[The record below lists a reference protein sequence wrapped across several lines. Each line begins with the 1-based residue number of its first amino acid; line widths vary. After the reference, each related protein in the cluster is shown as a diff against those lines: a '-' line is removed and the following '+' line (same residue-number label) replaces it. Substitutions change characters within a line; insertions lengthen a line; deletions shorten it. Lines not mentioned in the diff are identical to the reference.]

1 MPGVIIFDPDDDSI
15 GLSVGD
21 DQAAGVYLDIETD
34 TLYLTDLT
42 NIIEWEGDA
51 ASNMTYTWRSGRLR
65 AAKKINLGGLMVEAD
80 SYDSLI
86 VKLYAM
92 LDNTLT
98 LITTLTITDDEP
110 VRIPGGYLSN
120 LYEIEVV
127 STDRVTG
134 ITLGQSIFDLASG
147 G

>member
-34 TLYLTDLT
+34 TLYLTDLS

-51 ASNMTYTWRSGRLR
+51 VNNMTYTWRSGRLR
-65 AAKKINLGGLMVEAD
+65 SAKKINLGGIMVEAD

-110 VRIPGGYLSN
+110 VRIPGTWPRGVRPHDRLN
-120 LYEIEVV
+120 LYR
-127 STDRVTG
+127 SSKGATG
-134 ITLGQSIFDLASG
+134 ASEES
-147 G
+147 

>member
-1 MPGVIIFDPDDDSI
+1 MPGVIIFDPEDKAI
-15 GLSVGD
+15 GFSVGD

-51 ASNMTYTWRSGRLR
+51 VNNMTYTWRSGRLR
-65 AAKKINLGGLMVEAD
+65 SAKKINLGGLMVEAD
-80 SYDSLI
+80 SYTSLI

-120 LYEIEVV
+120 LYEIEVI
-127 STDRVTG
+127 STDRVTS

-147 G
+147 

>member
-34 TLYLTDLT
+34 TLYLTDLS

-98 LITTLTITDDEP
+98 LITTLTITSDEP

>member
-34 TLYLTDLT
+34 TLYLTDLS

>member
-98 LITTLTITDDEP
+98 LITTLTITSDEP